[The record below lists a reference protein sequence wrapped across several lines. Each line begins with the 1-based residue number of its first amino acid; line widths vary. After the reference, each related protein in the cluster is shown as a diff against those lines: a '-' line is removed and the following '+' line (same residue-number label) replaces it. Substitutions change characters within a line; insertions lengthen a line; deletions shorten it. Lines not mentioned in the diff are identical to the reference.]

1 MSGVDLASV
10 LLQQNG
16 SGNAT
21 GNATN
26 ATAGNATN
34 ATAGNATNATAGN
47 ATNATAGNATNATAA
62 GPTSE
67 TPLPDLISGL
77 LGLDGFGI
85 WGDAVAALLGAF
97 LIANVMLTMTAVAGP
112 WAKRKITA
120 AFTDRIAVN
129 RIGPFGLLIIVADAV
144 RLLSKEL
151 IVPEGA
157 DRPAWDLAPIILPFS
172 ALLGFAV
179 IPMGSGIQLAD
190 PETGL
195 VFAFAAASI
204 ASLGLVMA
212 GYASNNKYSMLGG
225 LRSIAQNL
233 AYEIPL
239 VVTAASVVI
248 FTGTLRMSEIVAVQS
263 QPLIEAGALT
273 IPSWFAFVNPFAFV
287 LFLVANM
294 AEIGR
299 NPFDIPEAPTEIVAG
314 YQTEYSSV
322 YFVLFYLGEFIH
334 IFLGGALMAVLF
346 LGGAAPPVPALGFI
360 PGFVWFVIKIW
371 AFFLFTQWC
380 RSAVPRVRI
389 DQLIEIGWKGML
401 ELAFANLVLTAIIVG
416 VII

>member
-1 MSGVDLASV
+1 MDPV
-10 LLQQNG
+10 LLQ
-16 SGNAT
+16 SGTSTPT
-21 GNATN
+21 GTAN
-26 ATAGNATN
+26 ATAN
-34 ATAGNATNATAGN
+34 ATAS
-47 ATNATAGNATNATAA
+47 
-62 GPTSE
+62 GPVTTLPE
-67 TPLPDLISGL
+67 TISGA
-77 LGLDGFGI
+77 LGLTGTFGDI
-85 WGDAVAALLGAF
+85 VGGLIGAF
-97 LIANVMLTMTAVAGP
+97 LIANIMLGMTALAGP

-129 RIGPFGLLIIVADAV
+129 RVGPFGLLIIVADAV

-151 IVPEGA
+151 IVPDGV

-179 IPMGSGIQLAD
+179 IPFGSGLQLAD
-190 PETGL
+190 PETGI

-212 GYASNNKYSMLGG
+212 GYASNNKYSLLGS

-239 VVTAASVVI
+239 VVTAASVII
-248 FTGTLRMSEIVAVQS
+248 FAGTFRTSEIVAAQTETLVT
-263 QPLIEAGALT
+263 IAGVA
-273 IPSWFAFVNPFAFV
+273 IPGWYAFVNPFAFV
-287 LFLVANM
+287 LFVVANL

-334 IFLGGALMAVLF
+334 IFLGGALIAVLF
-346 LGGAAPPVPALGFI
+346 LGGPAGPVL
-360 PGFVWFVIKIW
+360 PGFVWMVIKMW
-371 AFFLFTQWC
+371 AFFLFTQWA

-389 DQLIEIGWKGML
+389 DQLIEMGWKGML
-401 ELAFANLVLTAIIVG
+401 VLSFANLVLTAVIVG
-416 VII
+416 VIA

>member
-1 MSGVDLASV
+1 MNGGQI
-10 LLQQNG
+10 LLQ
-16 SGNAT
+16 S

-26 ATAGNATN
+26 ASAG
-34 ATAGNATNATAGN
+34 AGVSRPPSA
-47 ATNATAGNATNATAA
+47 
-62 GPTSE
+62 
-67 TPLPDLISGL
+67 PLADSIAGL
-77 LGLDGFGI
+77 LGLDGVVG
-85 WGDAVAALLGAF
+85 AVVGGLIGAF
-97 LIANVMLTMTAVAGP
+97 IIANVMMATTAVAGP

-151 IVPEGA
+151 IVPDGV
-157 DRPAWDLAPIILPFS
+157 DRPAWDIAPIVIPFS

-179 IPMGSGIQLAD
+179 IPLGSGLQLAD

-204 ASLGLVMA
+204 ASLGVVMA
-212 GYASNNKYSMLGG
+212 GYASNNKYSLLGG
-225 LRSIAQNL
+225 LRAIASNI

-248 FTGTLRMSEIVAVQS
+248 FAGTLQMSEIVAVQ
-263 QPLIEAGALT
+263 QQTLVTVAGVS
-273 IPSWFAFVNPFAFV
+273 IPQWFAFVNPFAFA
-287 LFLVANM
+287 LFLLANL

-334 IFLGGALMAVLF
+334 IFLGGALAAALF
-346 LGGAAPPVPALGFI
+346 LGGPAGPVL
-360 PGFVWFVIKIW
+360 PGFVWFYAKMW
-371 AFFLFTQWC
+371 AFFLFTQWA
-380 RSAVPRVRI
+380 RSALPRVRI
-389 DQLIEIGWKGML
+389 DQLIQIGWKGML
-401 ELAFANLVLTAIIVG
+401 VLSFANLVLTAVIVG
-416 VII
+416 AIA